1 MPYIKE
7 EDRIKLDQYITK
19 NLGPINAGQLNY
31 IFTKIILEYI
41 KTKNQSYQTYNDI
54 IGALECSKLELY
66 RRFKENDTMKYIIPD
81 TLHRCMGS
89 ECWCQEGQNI

>member
-7 EDRIKLDQYITK
+7 EDRIELDKYINK

-41 KTKNQSYQTYNDI
+41 KTKNQSYIVDLKKMVMSIQ
-54 IGALECSKLELY
+54 
-66 RRFKENDTMKYIIPD
+66 
-81 TLHRCMGS
+81 
-89 ECWCQEGQNI
+89 